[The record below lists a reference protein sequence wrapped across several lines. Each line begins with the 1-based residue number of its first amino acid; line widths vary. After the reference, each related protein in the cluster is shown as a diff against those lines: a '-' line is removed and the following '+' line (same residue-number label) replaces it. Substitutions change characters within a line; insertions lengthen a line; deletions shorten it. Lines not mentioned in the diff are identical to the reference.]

1 MIRKLIVAALVAL
14 VAGPTLA
21 LHQLS
26 LADLDAPRPTL
37 DLGGARMVNF
47 GSLLATGIL

>member
-14 VAGPTLA
+14 VAGPALA

-26 LADLDAPRPTL
+26 LADLETSRPAL
-37 DLGGARMVNF
+37 DLGGAREVNL
-47 GSLLATGIL
+47 GSLLATGLI

>member
-14 VAGPTLA
+14 VAGPALA

-26 LADLDAPRPTL
+26 LADFETPPAALE
-37 DLGGARMVNF
+37 LGGARVIDL
-47 GSLLATGIL
+47 GSLLATGLI